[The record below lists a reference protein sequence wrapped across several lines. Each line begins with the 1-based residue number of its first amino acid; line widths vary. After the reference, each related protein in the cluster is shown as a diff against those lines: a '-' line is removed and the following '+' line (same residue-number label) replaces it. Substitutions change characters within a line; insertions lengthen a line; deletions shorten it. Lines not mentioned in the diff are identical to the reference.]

1 MIAGRSALAAA
12 LGALLLV
19 LVSCAGAGVR
29 QTEEPVASA
38 SRPEPGTSGSPAANV
53 TVTKDLA
60 YESSSINALGVLDVY
75 APTADG
81 VWPVVVMFHGQ
92 PLTKSWLTSYA
103 TRVAELG
110 FVVFVPTWGQSGG
123 PDYDAMTV
131 KQQLTADGVQA
142 ACAIAFAVERA
153 AEYGGDASSLTVFGH
168 SAGAMIAS
176 VAVLGPPELADGC
189 LAQAS
194 PQVDVL
200 VTWDGDWLVVTK
212 AFGWDDYLAAEPTLM
227 ESITPWAHLPPPPG
241 LRFIMLQPETSG
253 EGRSATD
260 ARGETGWLAARDP
273 DGTLTS
279 ALEAINAFEDD
290 FIAPDETDRVLG
302 AVLRTYGADVTYE
315 EMPGSS
321 HLGLSSEGW
330 EMFIDVFREVGG
342 Y

>member
-1 MIAGRSALAAA
+1 M
-12 LGALLLV
+12 
-19 LVSCAGAGVR
+19 
-29 QTEEPVASA
+29 
-38 SRPEPGTSGSPAANV
+38 SGSAAANV
-53 TVTKDLA
+53 IVTRDVP
-60 YESSSINALGVLDVY
+60 YESESLNELGVLDVY

-81 VWPVVVMFHGQ
+81 EWPVVVMFHGQ
-92 PLTKSWLTSYA
+92 PLTKTWLTSYA

-110 FVVFVPTWGQSGG
+110 FVVFVANWGQGGG
-123 PDYDAMTV
+123 PDYDAMTL
-131 KQQLTADGVQA
+131 KQKLTVENVQA

-153 AEYGGDASSLTVFGH
+153 AQYGGDASSLTVFGH

-176 VAVLGPPELADGC
+176 VAVLGQPELADGC

-212 AFGWDDYLAAEPTLM
+212 AAGWDDYLAAEPTVM

-241 LRFIMLQPETSG
+241 LRFVMLQPETSG
-253 EGRSATD
+253 EGRSAID

-279 ALEAINAFEDD
+279 ELEAINAFEDD

-302 AVLRTYGADVTYE
+302 AALRTYGADVTYE
-315 EMPGSS
+315 EMPGST
-321 HLGLSSEGW
+321 HIRLSSEGW
-330 EMFIDVFREVGG
+330 GVFVDVFREVGG